1 MSERYFY
8 MGYLKNG
15 REKIGVIS
23 GNSRDEAV
31 KILKGMEIFP
41 KWLFRIPFLSKK
53 AKTEDIINL
62 FAESKMFIKNGYS
75 FFKVVEIL
83 EENPNLK
90 SYTDKMKNSM
100 KEGQSIYEIFKNS
113 GLLLKDTDFMI
124 IKSGEESGNIC
135 RAFENIEKRMRE
147 NEKRKREIKR
157 IMVYPAVVT
166 GAVIFLV
173 LFLGIFILP
182 DFVKIVESYDK
193 ELPFITKGIVW
204 YTENFIY
211 IIFGVI
217 FFLISFFIF
226 IKKEKN
232 RETLFNLLL
241 KIKFIKNIIH
251 AVFTISFTE
260 ILSMLLSSGITIT
273 ESINLI
279 KAEMKYDYFTE
290 KLNEAEK
297 ELKRG
302 NTVYTVFKNIGI
314 FSKLETELIK
324 AGEEAGELVE
334 VLELICERK
343 NEILK
348 QQTDMGIKFLEPV
361 LIMVLG
367 IIIGIVFLGIY
378 MPVFQMMEGI

>member
-1 MSERYFY
+1 

-62 FAESKMFIKNGYS
+62 FTESKMFIKNGYS

-193 ELPFITKGIVW
+193 ELPLITKGIVW

-226 IKKEKN
+226 FKKERNKK
-232 RETLFNLLL
+232 LFLT
-241 KIKFIKNIIH
+241 F
-251 AVFTISFTE
+251 
-260 ILSMLLSSGITIT
+260 
-273 ESINLI
+273 
-279 KAEMKYDYFTE
+279 Y
-290 KLNEAEK
+290 
-297 ELKRG
+297 
-302 NTVYTVFKNIGI
+302 
-314 FSKLETELIK
+314 
-324 AGEEAGELVE
+324 
-334 VLELICERK
+334 
-343 NEILK
+343 
-348 QQTDMGIKFLEPV
+348 
-361 LIMVLG
+361 
-367 IIIGIVFLGIY
+367 
-378 MPVFQMMEGI
+378 

>member
-124 IKSGEESGNIC
+124 IKSREESGNIC

-297 ELKRG
+297 ELKGG

>member
-1 MSERYFY
+1 M
-8 MGYLKNG
+8 
-15 REKIGVIS
+15 
-23 GNSRDEAV
+23 
-31 KILKGMEIFP
+31 
-41 KWLFRIPFLSKK
+41 
-53 AKTEDIINL
+53 
-62 FAESKMFIKNGYS
+62 
-75 FFKVVEIL
+75 
-83 EENPNLK
+83 
-90 SYTDKMKNSM
+90 
-100 KEGQSIYEIFKNS
+100 
-113 GLLLKDTDFMI
+113 
-124 IKSGEESGNIC
+124 
-135 RAFENIEKRMRE
+135 
-147 NEKRKREIKR
+147 
-157 IMVYPAVVT
+157 
-166 GAVIFLV
+166 
-173 LFLGIFILP
+173 
-182 DFVKIVESYDK
+182 
-193 ELPFITKGIVW
+193 
-204 YTENFIY
+204 
-211 IIFGVI
+211 
-217 FFLISFFIF
+217 LI
-226 IKKEKN
+226 
-232 RETLFNLLL
+232 
-241 KIKFIKNIIH
+241 
-251 AVFTISFTE
+251 
-260 ILSMLLSSGITIT
+260 SSGITIT

>member
-62 FAESKMFIKNGYS
+62 FTESKMFIKNGYS

-90 SYTDKMKNSM
+90 SYTDKMKNSI

-135 RAFENIEKRMRE
+135 RSFENIEKRMRE

-193 ELPFITKGIVW
+193 ELPLITKGIVW

-226 IKKEKN
+226 FKKERN
-232 RETLFNLLL
+232 RETIFNLLL
-241 KIKFIKNIIH
+241 KIKFIKNIVH

-279 KAEMKYDYFTE
+279 KVEMKYDYFTE